1 MERRM
6 DYGPG
11 RGYGRSFGVGRC
23 MGYGPGA
30 YGPRF
35 HQNMDYYPEDRRF
48 EEEILMEEK
57 AILEERLEEI
67 TDQLEG

>member
-1 MERRM
+1 M
-6 DYGPG
+6 G
-11 RGYGRSFGVGRC
+11 RH

-30 YGPRF
+30 CGPRF

-48 EEEILMEEK
+48 EEELLMEEK